1 MPLKRGSPQPGDTG
15 RGTRNPCGGEPDG
28 FFVANAQRFERADNM
43 NDTSSKRGF
52 TTAILHSDR
61 EAAIEHGALHKPLHT
76 SVAYGYRDARDLA
89 EQFPVAADLFRQPD
103 ENNES

>member
-15 RGTRNPCGGEPDG
+15 RGTRNPCGGEPRG

-52 TTAILHSDR
+52 TTAILHSAR
-61 EAAIEHGALHKPLHT
+61 EAAIEYGALPTPLHT
-76 SVAYGYRDARDLA
+76 SVAYGHRESSDLA
-89 EQFPVAADLFRQPD
+89 NVFQGQRTGYALSR
-103 ENNES
+103 